1 MTGKIAAAC
10 VLALSLSAGAVHAQD
25 AAPQPAGQAQ
35 APPPAV
41 PPAQPSAS
49 PSQPSSPDIAQKNLL
64 SVVNDLG
71 AVLEWDPLRDSGVIS
86 FGDDRIALA
95 VGTDRALVNYR
106 LLIRIDAPVRRDGA
120 VWLTTSSVEAIG
132 TAVQRDR
139 LAHAGER
146 LRVQYIL
153 LDPGHGGK
161 DGGAVGTVTEG
172 KKQVQL
178 KEKDINLSVGMEL
191 ARLLRAGF
199 PDKEVVLTRTDDT
212 FVSLEDRVVIAN
224 GLLEKTQDTVLYIS
238 VHTNTS
244 PFTRSSSG
252 FEVWCLPPS
261 YERTLV
267 DEKSAGKDNLD
278 ILPILNSMREED
290 VSLESTVLAQSIL
303 EGLQSTIG
311 TRSGSRGLR
320 QNDWY
325 VVRNA
330 RMPAVLVEVGFL
342 SNAEEAARLAD
353 SSYLNDVAEGMY
365 SGVKAFIQGFE
376 RSRTG
381 SAR

>member
-1 MTGKIAAAC
+1 MIRRVFAAC
-10 VLALSLSAGAVHAQD
+10 LFALIALAPAGAQGD
-25 AAPQPAGQAQ
+25 SPGPA
-35 APPPAV
+35 
-41 PPAQPSAS
+41 
-49 PSQPSSPDIAQKNLL
+49 AQKNLL

-86 FGDDRIALA
+86 FGDDRIAVA
-95 VGTDRALVNYR
+95 VGTDRALINYR
-106 LLIRIDAPVRRDGA
+106 LLVRIDAPVRRDGG
-120 VWLTTSSVEAIG
+120 VWLTTESVEAIG
-132 TAVQRDR
+132 KAVQKDR

-146 LRVQYIL
+146 LRVQYVL

-161 DGGAVGTVTEG
+161 DGGAVGSALQG
-172 KKQVQL
+172 KKQVPL
-178 KEKDINLSVGMEL
+178 LEKDINLSVALEL
-191 ARLLRAGF
+191 ARLLRDGF
-199 PDKEVVLTRTDDT
+199 PDKEVVLTRKDDT

-224 GLLEKTQDTVLYIS
+224 GLLDKTQDTILYIS

-244 PFTRSSSG
+244 PFNRTSSG
-252 FEVWCLPPS
+252 FEVWCLPPA

-303 EGLQSTIG
+303 AGLQASIG
-311 TRSGSRGLR
+311 AKSGNRGLR

-330 RMPAVLVEVGFL
+330 RMPAVLAEVGFV
-342 SNAEEAARLAD
+342 SNPEEAGRLAD
-353 SSYLNDVAEGMY
+353 ASYLNDVAQGLY

>member
-1 MTGKIAAAC
+1 MNARIVAAGF
-10 VLALSLSAGAVHAQD
+10 LALALTASLHAQD
-25 AAPQPAGQAQ
+25 AAPQPAGSPQPTP
-35 APPPAV
+35 APAAGSGPTAV
-41 PPAQPSAS
+41 PAPAAG
-49 PSQPSSPDIAQKNLL
+49 KNLL

-71 AVLEWDPLRDSGVIS
+71 ATLEWDPLRDTGVIS
-86 FGDDRIALA
+86 FGDDRIAVA

-106 LLIRIDAPVRRDGA
+106 LLVRIDPPVRRDGA
-120 VWLTTSSVEAIG
+120 VWLTAASVEAMG
-132 TAVQRDR
+132 KAVQRDR

-161 DGGAVGTVTEG
+161 DGGAVGSVTQG
-172 KKQVQL
+172 RKQVQL
-178 KEKDINLSVGMEL
+178 KEKDVNLSVGMEL

-224 GLLEKTQDTVLYIS
+224 GLLEKTRDTVLYIS
-238 VHTNTS
+238 IHTNTS
-244 PFTRSSSG
+244 PFNRASSG
-252 FEVWCLPPS
+252 FEVWCLPPT

-303 EGLQSTIG
+303 GGLQDAIGARSTN
-311 TRSGSRGLR
+311 RGLR

-330 RMPAVLVEVGFL
+330 RMPAVLAEVGFL

-353 SSYLNDVAEGMY
+353 PSYLNDVAQGLY
-365 SGVKAFIQGFE
+365 SGVQTFIQGFE

>member
-1 MTGKIAAAC
+1 MTDGSRARGTIAFLLAILLSSFLAA
-10 VLALSLSAGAVHAQD
+10 STLSAQD
-25 AAPQPAGQAQ
+25 KTPAP
-35 APPPAV
+35 
-41 PPAQPSAS
+41 
-49 PSQPSSPDIAQKNLL
+49 AQKNLL

-86 FGDDRIALA
+86 FGDDRIAVA
-95 VGTDRALVNYR
+95 VGTDRALINYR
-106 LLIRIDAPVRRDGA
+106 LLVRIDAPIRKDGV
-120 VWLTTSSVEAIG
+120 VWLTTASVEAIG
-132 TAVQRDR
+132 KAVQRDR

-146 LRVQYIL
+146 LRVQYVL

-161 DGGAVGTVTEG
+161 DGGAVGSVLQG
-172 KKQVQL
+172 KKQVPL
-178 KEKDINLSVGMEL
+178 KEKDINLQVGMEL
-191 ARLLRAGF
+191 ARLIREGF

-224 GLLEKTQDTVLYIS
+224 GLLEKTQDTILYIS
-238 VHTNTS
+238 IHTNTS
-244 PFTRSSSG
+244 PFNRTSSG
-252 FEVWCLPPS
+252 FEVWCLPPT

-303 EGLQSTIG
+303 GGLQSTVG
-311 TRSGSRGLR
+311 ARSGNRGLR

-342 SNAEEAARLAD
+342 SNAEEAAHLAD
-353 SSYLNDVAEGMY
+353 ASYLNDVAKGLY
-365 SGVKAFIQGFE
+365 SGVRTFIQGFE

>member
-1 MTGKIAAAC
+1 MTPRRIAAGF
-10 VLALSLSAGAVHAQD
+10 LLLLLLSSGAAAQGKEPG
-25 AAPQPAGQAQ
+25 A
-35 APPPAV
+35 
-41 PPAQPSAS
+41 PAQR
-49 PSQPSSPDIAQKNLL
+49 NLL

-86 FGDDRIALA
+86 FGDDRIAVA

-106 LLIRIDAPVRRDGA
+106 LLVPIDPPVRRDGG
-120 VWLTTSSVEAIG
+120 VWLTTASVEAIG
-132 TAVQRDR
+132 KAVQRDR

-146 LRVQYIL
+146 LRVQYVL

-161 DGGAVGTVTEG
+161 DGGAAGSALQG
-172 KKQVQL
+172 KRGVPL
-178 KEKDINLSVGMEL
+178 REKDINLSVGLEL
-191 ARLLRAGF
+191 ARLLREDF

-224 GLLEKTQDTVLYIS
+224 GLLEKTQDTILYVSI
-238 VHTNTS
+238 HTNTS
-244 PFTRSSSG
+244 PFNRASSG

-267 DEKSAGKDNLD
+267 DEKAAGKENLD

-290 VSLESTVLAQSIL
+290 VSLESTVLAQNIL
-303 EGLQSTIG
+303 SGLQASIG
-311 TRSGSRGLR
+311 ARSANRGLR

-342 SNAEEAARLAD
+342 SNAEEGGRLAD
-353 SSYLNDVAEGMY
+353 PSYLNDVAQGMY
-365 SGVKAFIQGFE
+365 SGLKAFIQGFE

>member
-1 MTGKIAAAC
+1 MIRKVAAAC
-10 VLALSLSAGAVHAQD
+10 LLGLLLAAATHAQGGV
-25 AAPQPAGQAQ
+25 PGS
-35 APPPAV
+35 PPV
-41 PPAQPSAS
+41 
-49 PSQPSSPDIAQKNLL
+49 QKNLL

-106 LLIRIDAPVRRDGA
+106 LLVRIDAPMRRDGA
-120 VWLTTSSVEAIG
+120 VWLTTAAVEAIG
-132 TAVQRDR
+132 AAVQRDR

-146 LRVQYIL
+146 LRVQYVL

-161 DGGAVGTVTEG
+161 DGGAVGSVLQG
-172 KKQVQL
+172 KKQVTL
-178 KEKDINLSVGMEL
+178 KEKDVNLSVGTEL
-191 ARLLRAGF
+191 ARLIRAGF

-224 GLLEKTQDTVLYIS
+224 SLLEKTTDTILYVSI
-238 VHTNTS
+238 HTNTS
-244 PFTRSSSG
+244 PFNRASSG

-267 DEKSAGKDNLD
+267 DEKSAGRENLD

-290 VSLESTVLAQSIL
+290 VSLESTVLAQNIL
-303 EGLQSTIG
+303 SGLQSQLG
-311 TRSGSRGLR
+311 DRSGNRGLR

-342 SNAEEAARLAD
+342 SNAEEAGRLAD
-353 SSYLNDVAEGMY
+353 SSYLNDVAQGMY

-381 SAR
+381 NAR